1 MLILAI
7 EQSSDTGSAAI
18 INTGKIL
25 GEREWN
31 SVNSRSCGL
40 FKYLKELIASA
51 GINLK
56 DIDRYI
62 VDVGPGSY
70 GGLRASM
77 AAVKAFA
84 MPDKKPV
91 YALTAPETIAF
102 EIMQETSVDT
112 VQVVGDA
119 RRRQL
124 WTCAYKSDGNIP
136 VLCSKLCLVPEND
149 LRSASG
155 AVIVSP
161 DWHRLKAR
169 LEAVA
174 TADVR
179 VIKEKRIPK
188 AACLGILA
196 CKKMELN
203 MPSEPLCPVYMH
215 AAVGS
220 VKRDSPARIAT
231 RSVAG
236 G

>member
-1 MLILAI
+1 MVYTRKSETQNLPKADSLSGLIPMARAPRTDRSSGQILQKQNLGLMLAI

-18 INTGKIL
+18 INAGKIL

-112 VQVVGDA
+112 VQVVVM
-119 RRRQL
+119 R
-124 WTCAYKSDGNIP
+124 
-136 VLCSKLCLVPEND
+136 
-149 LRSASG
+149 
-155 AVIVSP
+155 
-161 DWHRLKAR
+161 
-169 LEAVA
+169 
-174 TADVR
+174 
-179 VIKEKRIPK
+179 
-188 AACLGILA
+188 
-196 CKKMELN
+196 
-203 MPSEPLCPVYMH
+203 
-215 AAVGS
+215 AVGS
-220 VKRDSPARIAT
+220 YGHVRINQTEIFQFFALNFAWSPKMIYALHRV
-231 RSVAG
+231 RL
-236 G
+236 

>member
-18 INTGKIL
+18 INDGKII
-25 GEREWN
+25 GDREWN
-31 SVNSRSCGL
+31 SVNSRGCGL
-40 FKYLKELIASA
+40 FKCLKKLIASA

-70 GGLRASM
+70 GGLRSSL

-102 EIMQETSVDT
+102 EIMQEASVDT

-124 WTCAYKSDGNIP
+124 WTCVYKSDKNIP
-136 VLCSKLCLVPEND
+136 VINKKLCLVPEND
-149 LRSASG
+149 LRSTSG

-161 DWHRLKAR
+161 DWHRLEAR
-169 LEAVA
+169 LKAL
-174 TADVR
+174 VR
-179 VIKEKRIPK
+179 GDARLINDKRIPK

-215 AAVGS
+215 AAVNE
-220 VKRDSPARIAT
+220 K
-231 RSVAG
+231 
-236 G
+236 